1 MPIDAVKGNVGA
13 RQDRGLSD
21 DLRIGSNLDNEIQLI
36 SDGDGLAIIGE
47 PKAVETFLRAEGL
60 WDVSKK
66 FDLGRLRSLL
76 AIGSDIAQTASEI
89 AANSA
94 CWLKLTPESARLRKE
109 HGLMETKK
117 PGVSYVM
124 VGVPGKVQ
132 NWLQT
137 EQDVGSL
144 LTNPAALSGVAGL
157 MAQVAGQQTMAEITN
172 YLARID
178 AKVDDVLGKV
188 DDTVLKDMRGAR
200 LQIRRAQTMRDQ
212 ERRVTF
218 DSWSEV
224 QNASGKLA
232 DVQGYALLQ
241 LEAIAKKLESEKR
254 VGGLATASEEAR
266 REVQKWLAVLADCF
280 RLQES
285 FDVLALDKAMDESPA
300 ALNARRQ
307 GLEADRKDR
316 LELISTH
323 TMKLLTR
330 MDAAVGAANKKM
342 LWTRTKSLAV
352 IDSGNDLAL
361 GVQEFHDLLGIEAE
375 TGSWEA
381 RQLGRAEDL
390 GSRVIQKSKDG
401 APAAAA
407 VVGLAATV
415 ALGAKAGEGKA

>member
-1 MPIDAVKGNVGA
+1 LAPVRTEASA
-13 RQDRGLSD
+13 TTC
-21 DLRIGSNLDNEIQLI
+21 GSGRKLDNEIQLI
-36 SDGDGLAIIGE
+36 SDGDGLAVIGE
-47 PKAVETFLRAEGL
+47 PKVVETFLRAEGL

-66 FDLGRLRSLL
+66 FDLRRLRSLL
-76 AIGSDIAQTASEI
+76 AIGSDIAQAASEI

-109 HGLMETKK
+109 HGLMETKT

-212 ERRVTF
+212 EGRVTF

-266 REVQKWLAVLADCF
+266 PEVQKWLAVLADCF

-375 TGSWEA
+375 TRSWEA

-407 VVGLAATV
+407 VVGLAATA
-415 ALGAKAGEGKA
+415 ALGAKAREGKA

>member
-1 MPIDAVKGNVGA
+1 
-13 RQDRGLSD
+13 
-21 DLRIGSNLDNEIQLI
+21 
-36 SDGDGLAIIGE
+36 
-47 PKAVETFLRAEGL
+47 
-60 WDVSKK
+60 
-66 FDLGRLRSLL
+66 
-76 AIGSDIAQTASEI
+76 
-89 AANSA
+89 
-94 CWLKLTPESARLRKE
+94 
-109 HGLMETKK
+109 
-117 PGVSYVM
+117 M
-124 VGVPGKVQ
+124 VGVPGKVR
-132 NWLQT
+132 NWLQA
-137 EQDVGSL
+137 EQGVGSL

-172 YLARID
+172 YLNRLD

-200 LQIRRAQTMRDQ
+200 FQIRRAQTMRDQ
-212 ERRVTF
+212 EGRVTF

-241 LEAIAKKLESEKR
+241 LEAIAEKLESENR
-254 VGGLATASEEAR
+254 VGGLAIAAEEAR

-285 FDVLALDKAMDESPA
+285 FDVLALDKAMGESPA

-330 MDAAVGAANKKM
+330 MDAAVDAANKKM

-375 TGSWEA
+375 TPSWVA
-381 RQLGRAEDL
+381 KQLGRAADL
-390 GSRVIQKSKDG
+390 GSQVIQKSKDG
-401 APAAAA
+401 APAAAG
-407 VVGLAATV
+407 VVALAATA
-415 ALGAKAGEGKA
+415 ALGANARGQDNA

>member
-1 MPIDAVKGNVGA
+1 M
-13 RQDRGLSD
+13 
-21 DLRIGSNLDNEIQLI
+21 DNEIQLI
-36 SDGDGLAIIGE
+36 SDGDGLAVIGE

-66 FDLGRLRSLL
+66 FDLRRLRSLL
-76 AIGSDIAQTASEI
+76 AIGSDIAQATSEI

-94 CWLKLTPESARLRKE
+94 CWLKLTPESARLRQE
-109 HGLMETKK
+109 HGLMETET
-117 PGVSYVM
+117 PGVSHVM
-124 VGVPGKVQ
+124 VGVPGKVK
-132 NWLQT
+132 NWLQA
-137 EQDVGSL
+137 EQGVGSL

-157 MAQVAGQQTMAEITN
+157 MAQVAGQQTVAEITN
-172 YLARID
+172 YLDRID

-188 DDTVLKDMRGAR
+188 DDTVLKDLHGAR
-200 LQIRRAQTMRDQ
+200 FQIRRAQTMRDR
-212 ERRVTF
+212 EGRVTF

-232 DVQGYALLQ
+232 AVQGYALLQ
-241 LEAIAKKLESEKR
+241 LEAIARKLESKKR
-254 VGGLATASEEAR
+254 VGALATASEEAGPA
-266 REVQKWLAVLADCF
+266 VQKWLAVLADCF

-285 FDVLALDKAMDESPA
+285 FDVLALDKAMDESPSV
-300 ALNARRQ
+300 LNARRQ

-352 IDSGNDLAL
+352 IHSGNDLAL

-375 TGSWEA
+375 TRSWEA

-390 GSRVIQKSKDG
+390 GSQVIQKSKDG
-401 APAAAA
+401 APAAA
-407 VVGLAATV
+407 VVALGATA
-415 ALGAKAGEGKA
+415 ALGAKARGQDKA

>member
-1 MPIDAVKGNVGA
+1 MSVRTEASATTCGSASNV
-13 RQDRGLSD
+13 
-21 DLRIGSNLDNEIQLI
+21 DNEIELI
-36 SDGDGLAIIGE
+36 SEGNGLAVIGE

-60 WDVSKK
+60 WDVSKM
-66 FDLGRLRSLL
+66 FDLRRLRSLL
-76 AIGSDIAQTASEI
+76 GIGSDIAQASSEI

-94 CWLKLTPESARLRKE
+94 RWLKLTPESARLVSE
-109 HGLMETKK
+109 HGLTETKTT
-117 PGVSYVM
+117 GVSWVM
-124 VGVPGKVQ
+124 VGAPGRVK

-137 EQDVGSL
+137 EQGVGSL
-144 LTNPAALSGVAGL
+144 LTNPATLSGVAGL

-172 YLARID
+172 YLDRID

-212 ERRVTF
+212 EGRVTS

-241 LEAIAKKLESEKR
+241 LEAIANKLESKKR
-254 VGGLATASEEAR
+254 VGGLAAASEEAKP
-266 REVQKWLAVLADCF
+266 EVQKWLAVLADCF

-300 ALNARRQ
+300 ALNARRR

-316 LELISTH
+316 LELISRH
-323 TMKLLTR
+323 TMNLLTR
-330 MDAAVGAANKKM
+330 MDAAVGTANKKM

-361 GVQEFHDLLGIEAE
+361 GVQEFHDLLGIEPE
-375 TGSWEA
+375 SRSWEA
-381 RQLGRAEDL
+381 RQLGRAADL
-390 GSRVIQKSKDG
+390 GSQVIQRSKDG
-401 APAAAA
+401 APAAAGIVA
-407 VVGLAATV
+407 LAATA
-415 ALGAKAGEGKA
+415 ALGANALGRDKA

>member
-1 MPIDAVKGNVGA
+1 M
-13 RQDRGLSD
+13 
-21 DLRIGSNLDNEIQLI
+21 DNEIQLI
-36 SDGDGLAIIGE
+36 SDGDGLAVIGE
-47 PKAVETFLRAEGL
+47 PNAVETFLRAEGL
-60 WDVSKK
+60 CDVSKK
-66 FDLGRLRSLL
+66 FDLRRLRSLL
-76 AIGSDIAQTASEI
+76 AIGSDIAQATSEI

-109 HGLMETKK
+109 HGLMETEI
-117 PGVSYVM
+117 PGVSHVM
-124 VGVPGKVQ
+124 VGVPGKVK
-132 NWLQT
+132 NWLQA
-137 EQDVGSL
+137 EEGVGSL

-172 YLARID
+172 YLERID

-200 LQIRRAQTMRDQ
+200 FQIRRAQTMRDH
-212 ERRVTF
+212 ETRVTF

-224 QNASGKLA
+224 QNAPGKLA

-241 LEAIAKKLESEKR
+241 LEAIAKKLESKKR
-254 VGGLATASEEAR
+254 AGALATASEEAR
-266 REVQKWLAVLADCF
+266 TEVQKWLAVLADSF

-330 MDAAVGAANKKM
+330 MDAAVGSANKKL

-361 GVQEFHDLLGIEAE
+361 GVHEFHDLLGIEAE
-375 TGSWEA
+375 TRSWEA

-390 GSRVIQKSKDG
+390 ASQVIQKSKDR
-401 APAAAA
+401 APAAA
-407 VVGLAATV
+407 VV
-415 ALGAKAGEGKA
+415 ALGATAAVGAKVRD